1 MTYKNTIIQS
11 AAGVASVAALLAGF
25 ALTASAAT
33 TTGSATALARV
44 ISRSDT
50 AITARITALNNLSTR
65 IGGMKNVPAS
75 EKASI
80 SSEVQTEIGTLTTLK
95 GKIDADTDVA
105 TARADAKTITAD
117 YRIYAL
123 VVPQGYIVASS
134 DRISTIVGLMNAIQA
149 KLQTRITAAQTAGK
163 DVTALQAAITDMT
176 AKLSDATSQAQ
187 SAQTGVASLVP
198 DQGNTTVA
206 ASNKAALVAAR
217 ANLKTANSDIKA
229 ARQDV
234 QTVINGL
241 KALHT
246 GSATTH

>member
-1 MTYKNTIIQS
+1 
-11 AAGVASVAALLAGF
+11 
-25 ALTASAAT
+25 
-33 TTGSATALARV
+33 
-44 ISRSDT
+44 
-50 AITARITALNNLSTR
+50 
-65 IGGMKNVPAS
+65 
-75 EKASI
+75 
-80 SSEVQTEIGTLTTLK
+80 
-95 GKIDADTDVA
+95 
-105 TARADAKTITAD
+105 
-117 YRIYAL
+117 
-123 VVPQGYIVASS
+123 
-134 DRISTIVGLMNAIQA
+134 
-149 KLQTRITAAQTAGK
+149 
-163 DVTALQAAITDMT
+163 MT